1 MALRKKVAI
10 GQAKLVARMKMPALV
25 MKVALRERNMLERS
39 QAKSL
44 ETQLY
49 VSGRAPAQ
57 RRLSRT

>member
-1 MALRKKVAI
+1 
-10 GQAKLVARMKMPALV
+10 MKMPALV

-39 QAKSL
+39 QEQSL